1 MKRLSFLFLF
11 AALFVAGCGG
21 VARMPANEPITGS
34 FAYVTGKYGV
44 GFQDMTFMRNGD
56 QNDPNQIR
64 LTSDADYPLYKV
76 QPGKYIAT
84 KFTDGAGSFS
94 GRLGEFTAEAGK
106 VTYIGDIE
114 VSYRYNLPAANQPQH
129 GRQGPITTLHGRA
142 SLAVTNNAG
151 QAKAAIRKNYPGLA
165 GNLDAVFVYHPVASP
180 R

>member
-1 MKRLSFLFLF
+1 MKRVILPLLVFFLL
-11 AALFVAGCGG
+11 LAGCGG
-21 VARMPANEPITGS
+21 VARMPAGEPITES

-44 GFQDMTFMRNGD
+44 GFQDMTFMRDGD

-84 KFTDGAGSFS
+84 KFTDGAGSFT

-106 VTYIGDIE
+106 ITYIGDLE
-114 VSYRYNLPAANQPQH
+114 VHYGYNLPAANQLQH

-142 SLAVTNNAG
+142 SLTVVNNTE
-151 QAKAAIRKNYPGLA
+151 QAKAAIRKHYPGLA
-165 GNLDAVFVYHPVASP
+165 GNLDAIFVYMPV